1 MSNQTEKSGDWIKL
15 LAGLLILWHP
25 ANQLLVYGSGGS
37 ISMGPMTRAPIVL
50 SGADAAAVYSL
61 LFLAGAF
68 LVASG
73 IRGLL
78 RHGGP

>member
-1 MSNQTEKSGDWIKL
+1 MSNQIEKSGEWIKV
-15 LAGLLILWHP
+15 LAGLLIIWRP
-25 ANQLLVYGSGGS
+25 ASQLLVYGSGGN

-50 SGADAAAVYSL
+50 SGADAAAAYSL
-61 LFLAGAF
+61 FFLVGAF

-78 RHGGP
+78 RQGGP